1 MGCAAEERCLA
12 VVLVCEVENELEIGN
27 SREGVQVW
35 PVELEHRWLFLD
47 FDPTWT

>member
-12 VVLVCEVENELEIGN
+12 VVLDCGVENELEVEK
-27 SREGVQVW
+27 SQEGVQVW
-35 PVELEHRWLFLD
+35 LVELEHRWRFLD